1 MTKKPQTDA
10 LMIRYLLGSATEA
23 EQLQIEEQFFQN
35 DDAYLELQALED
47 ELRYEYAQGGLSSEQ
62 RKQFEAR
69 FLKSAEDRSKV
80 ELAGS
85 VLAKLDQVRAE
96 TPATV
101 ETRQAKPSWF
111 ASLFASPRFSFAASA
126 AALLIVAAGSWFA
139 VDSMRLRQ
147 EVARLEQQQKQIAA
161 DAQQQIAQARE
172 GEQQAR
178 KQLDV
183 DGTPGKQSVKNPPA
197 IFGFL
202 LLPGLVR
209 DADGIKRLAIPRAA
223 QEVAL
228 QFDVKA
234 KGAFTSYRAELQNLD
249 GTTLWSGKVSQP
261 SVSIPA
267 RILSPGDYVVIL
279 KGVTASGES
288 RDAGEFYFQVAI
300 R

>member
-1 MTKKPQTDA
+1 MTKKSRTDA

-23 EQLQIEEQFFQN
+23 EQLQIEEQFFQD

-47 ELRYEYAQGGLSSEQ
+47 ELRYEYAQGGLTSEQ
-62 RKQFEAR
+62 RKQFGAR
-69 FLKSAEDRSKV
+69 YLKTADDRSKV

-85 VLAKLDQVRAE
+85 VLGKLNQVRAE
-96 TPATV
+96 TPAAA

-111 ASLFASPRFSFAASA
+111 ASLFASPRFSFGAAA
-126 AALLIVAAGSWFA
+126 AALFVVAAGSWFA
-139 VDSMRLRQ
+139 LDSMRLRQ

-161 DAQQQIAQARE
+161 EGQQQLAQARQE
-172 GEQQAR
+172 LDAERARGKEQV
-178 KQLDV
+178 K
-183 DGTPGKQSVKNPPA
+183 KNPPA

-209 DADGIKRLAIPRAA
+209 DADGIKRLAIPRGA

-228 QFDVKA
+228 QFEVKA
-234 KGAFTSYRAELQNLD
+234 KGDFQSYRAELQNLD
-249 GTTLWSGKVSQP
+249 GTTLWSGKASQP

-267 RILSPGDYVVIL
+267 RILPPGDYVVLL
-279 KGVTASGES
+279 KGVSASGQAS
-288 RDAGEFYFQVAI
+288 DAGEFYFQVAI

>member
-1 MTKKPQTDA
+1 MTKKSQTDA

-23 EQLQIEEQFFQN
+23 EQLQIEERFFQ
-35 DDAYLELQALED
+35 DEDAYLELQALED

-69 FLKSAEDRSKV
+69 FLKTAKDRSKV

-85 VLAKLDQVRAE
+85 VLGKLDQVRAE
-96 TPATV
+96 TPAAV

-111 ASLFASPRFSFAASA
+111 ASLFASPRFSFGAAA
-126 AALLIVAAGSWFA
+126 AALFVVAAGSWFA
-139 VDSMRLRQ
+139 LDSMRLRQ

-161 DAQQQIAQARE
+161 EGQQQLAQARQE
-172 GEQQAR
+172 LDAERARGKEQV
-178 KQLDV
+178 K
-183 DGTPGKQSVKNPPA
+183 KNPPA

-209 DADGIKRLAIPRAA
+209 DANGMKRLTIPAGVA
-223 QEVAL
+223 EVAL

-234 KGAFTSYRAELQNLD
+234 KGDFTSYRAELQDLD
-249 GTTLWSGKVSQP
+249 GTTLWSGKTPQP

-267 RILSPGDYVVIL
+267 RILRPGDYVVLL
-279 KGVTASGES
+279 KGVSALGQAS
-288 RDAGEFYFQVAI
+288 DAGEFYFRVVQ